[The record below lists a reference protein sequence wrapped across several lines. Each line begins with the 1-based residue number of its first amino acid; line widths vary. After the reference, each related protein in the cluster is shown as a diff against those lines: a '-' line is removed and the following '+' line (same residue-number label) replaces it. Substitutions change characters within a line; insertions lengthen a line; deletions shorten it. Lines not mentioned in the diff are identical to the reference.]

1 MKKKRTIPVFGILVI
16 LLSALLLSC
25 SEPTM
30 EEDAQRAAD
39 LTSQSNQYSMENDY
53 KGAGRAY
60 EEVQEIMTKYK
71 RLEKF
76 DEFYMLYI
84 SYLQDAS
91 YSLDDAS
98 GENNASPQ

>member
-1 MKKKRTIPVFGILVI
+1 MKKKRTIPVFGILFI

-39 LTSQSNQYSMENDY
+39 LTSQSNEYSRENNY
-53 KGAGRAY
+53 REAGRAY

-76 DEFYMLYI
+76 DEFYMIYI
-84 SYLQDAS
+84 SLLQDAS